1 MNMLTPPFDDV
12 HVRRA
17 VNSVINKAGLLQA
30 IGGPTY
36 GQIATHIMPPTV
48 LDFKGENY
56 DPYASPNES
65 GDLNAAKQE
74 MSQSKYDKNHDGVC
88 DASVCN
94 NVLFVNRNIEPFTKY
109 TPIIQDNLA
118 SIGIHVKVR
127 ELDTG
132 TAYTTI
138 QTVKNLVPIAANAG
152 WGKDYADP
160 STFAVLFQS
169 SGISCEGQVNYSEVG
184 MTLKQ
189 AQECGPNVVAA
200 YNALSSPPPSVDN
213 EVNKCNALSGGQRQD
228 CWIQFDKDLMENVIP
243 WVPYRWGNAI
253 TVTGST
259 VSKYEYDQFAGAIS
273 FCNISVNNNV
283 SASSL

>member
-1 MNMLTPPFDDV
+1 M
-12 HVRRA
+12 
-17 VNSVINKAGLLQA
+17 
-30 IGGPTY
+30 
-36 GQIATHIMPPTV
+36 
-48 LDFKGENY
+48 
-56 DPYASPNES
+56 
-65 GDLNAAKQE
+65 
-74 MSQSKYDKNHDGVC
+74 
-88 DASVCN
+88 
-94 NVLFVNRNIEPFTKY
+94 
-109 TPIIQDNLA
+109 TPIFTADLA
-118 SIGIHVKVR
+118 KMGITLKAR
-127 ELDTG
+127 ELDTS
-132 TAYTTI
+132 TAYTTVG
-138 QTVKNLVPIAANAG
+138 TVDKLIPIGANAG

-273 FCNISVNNNV
+273 F
-283 SASSL
+283 

>member
-1 MNMLTPPFDDV
+1 N
-12 HVRRA
+12 
-17 VNSVINKAGLLQA
+17 
-30 IGGPTY
+30 
-36 GQIATHIMPPTV
+36 
-48 LDFKGENY
+48 
-56 DPYASPNES
+56 ASPNES
-65 GDLNAAKQE
+65 GDVNAAKQE
-74 MSQSKYDKNHDGVC
+74 MSQSKYDKTHDGVC

-109 TPIIQDNLA
+109 TPSIRENLV

-127 ELDTG
+127 ELVTG

-138 QTVKNLVPIAANAG
+138 QTVKNLVLIAANAG

-160 STFAVLFQS
+160 STFAVLFDS

-200 YNALSSPPPSVDN
+200 WKALSSPPASVDN
-213 EVNKCNALSGGQRQD
+213 EIKNCNKLTGGQRQD
-228 CWIQFDKDLMENVIP
+228 CWIQFDKDLMENVVP

-253 TVTGST
+253 TVVGST
-259 VSKYEYDQFAGAIS
+259 VSNYVFDQFSGAIS